1 MSILLRLLLIWLALA
16 VAVMLWRSRRRQQA
30 RRQKPPP
37 RKPQGIAAPQ
47 PMVACAHCALL
58 LPRGEALLRDGRFY
72 CCREHMQHMNEK
84 K

>member
-16 VAVMLWRSRRRQQA
+16 CAVMLWRSSRRP
-30 RRQKPPP
+30 RRPEKPPP

-58 LPRGEALLRDGRFY
+58 LPCSEALARDGHFY
-72 CCREHMQHMNEK
+72 CCSEHMNEK